1 MCGVV
6 YSTGIGLRGCYLLLE
21 GLNPGVKSVSDQSLE
36 VHDCFI
42 QLIILVVKYDRIEQ
56 GERGEGEIGGYCNSC
71 GGLLL

>member
-1 MCGVV
+1 M
-6 YSTGIGLRGCYLLLE
+6 GLCTQLELGSEVCYLLLE